1 MPFVAWMQ
9 LEILKLREVTQ
20 KKTDIIWYNL
30 YMESKELTQ
39 MNLFINQKYSPL
51 LYQLSYQRLHL

>member
-51 LYQLSYQRLHL
+51 LYQLSYQSLHL